1 MRRRVVAVALTAALA
16 TGLTLLTAPGA
27 AATGSGAGSGRVT
40 LLAASLKGANEVP
53 GPGDPDGRGRA
64 FVRLGGGKACFLLE
78 WSGIGAP
85 AASHIHQGA
94 AGGGGPGG
102 GAVRPAGAQ
111 RGFAARHPVVG
122 RRLRRRRRRPGPPD
136 RGQPPRLVR
145 QH

>member
-1 MRRRVVAVALTAALA
+1 MVVLVSRCTGDRRPTPIPETRSLRMRRRVVAVALTAALA
-16 TGLTLLTAPGA
+16 TGLTLLPAPGA

-85 AASHIHQGA
+85 TASHIHQGA
-94 AGGGGPGG
+94 AGVAGPVAVPFFQP
-102 GAVRPAGAQ
+102 GAT
-111 RGFAARHPVVG
+111 AAF
-122 RRLRRRRRRPGPPD
+122 LS
-136 RGQPPRLVR
+136 
-145 QH
+145 